1 MTTTEELQTTL
12 TLTGLQTGLSSTLQT
27 SSGTISGGLT
37 LTGTNGFAISEATAN
52 ELVFTVVSLTG
63 DVEVD
68 DPPTVTAISLYTQ
81 SEAVSELNLDLR
93 WTQMPEGSEVAVQS
107 STGKL
112 NVARRSASGTDTYGV
127 IDTDAAAGET
137 VLTIEIWVKNPHAL
151 NANSTITMSLVSVEQ
166 SGGGGPVR
174 SKTLE
179 KLQLNLG

>member
-93 WTQMPEGSEVAVQS
+93 WT
-107 STGKL
+107 
-112 NVARRSASGTDTYGV
+112 
-127 IDTDAAAGET
+127 
-137 VLTIEIWVKNPHAL
+137 
-151 NANSTITMSLVSVEQ
+151 
-166 SGGGGPVR
+166 
-174 SKTLE
+174 
-179 KLQLNLG
+179 